1 MARAAQAP
9 VTTLALGDEVAI
21 SVGLSASGY
30 RSALF
35 VLTAA
40 MTGIIVSVCGA
51 IGFVGLVAPHL
62 LRPLIGTSYRVLLP
76 ASAFVGAS
84 LVLLADTLGRVVSPP
99 GEVQVGIMTAVL
111 GCPALLWVVARMRS
125 L

>member
-1 MARAAQAP
+1 MSR
-9 VTTLALGDEVAI
+9 
-21 SVGLSASGY
+21 
-30 RSALF
+30 
-35 VLTAA
+35 
-40 MTGIIVSVCGA
+40 
-51 IGFVGLVAPHL
+51 
-62 LRPLIGTSYRVLLP
+62 RVLLP